1 MRFGRP
7 RVRAGRTHG
16 ARPALDLTVLPDV
29 LAVCR
34 LPGGAAAPGWLDGE
48 ALASVTRTP
57 EETSVV
63 CRAEVVPPDV
73 RVEAGWRA
81 LRVAGPLDFALTGVL
96 LSLLEPL
103 AAAGVPVFALSTFD
117 TDLVLVREAAL
128 DGALAALAD
137 AGHRVVRADAP

>member
-1 MRFGRP
+1 MTSR
-7 RVRAGRTHG
+7 RTGG
-16 ARPALDLTVLPDV
+16 ARRTLDLTLLPDV

-34 LPGGAAAPGWLDGE
+34 LPGGAAAPRWLDGE
-48 ALASVTRTP
+48 IFASVTRMP

-103 AAAGVPVFALSTFD
+103 AAAGVSVFALSTFD
-117 TDLVLVREAAL
+117 TDVVLVHEAAL

-137 AGHRVVRADAP
+137 AGHRVVGAGAPLGS